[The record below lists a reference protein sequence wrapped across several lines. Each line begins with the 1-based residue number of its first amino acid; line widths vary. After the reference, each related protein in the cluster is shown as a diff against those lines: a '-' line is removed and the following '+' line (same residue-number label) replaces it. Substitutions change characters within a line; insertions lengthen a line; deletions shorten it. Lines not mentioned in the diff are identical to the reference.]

1 MSLDP
6 KDLFIC
12 HSSLDKEL
20 ARRVGGDVE
29 ATDWNGRK
37 LTVFLDEWD
46 IGVGENIV
54 LKINDALGKAR
65 FVAVML
71 SPEMVAS
78 DWCRA
83 ELSAV
88 LYKDPSN
95 RTARVIPLR
104 VRDHHQETKAPIEIP
119 ALLGPLNYIDFR
131 RKEEYARSIARLL
144 ATLRGEAPPRGRRSG
159 GGSSGGTIV
168 PALPA
173 REDPDDVPE
182 ALLSNLLSVTRSP
195 STLFAARSRITSK
208 KELTKGTHYPPF
220 ILKEGRLLS
229 FFDPLR
235 AGSTLKEVVESGPVE
250 RVPVVDWRSDVD
262 HWRWVVELLNET
274 LRWHLGSLK
283 IRFDRD
289 RRRYYF
295 VPFAEQRL
303 RKQSRYVRWG
313 SGTKRWVVRAPDEG
327 KGGSWIHHAAELRF
341 HDFGDRLFLSI
352 DPLFMFTT
360 DGLELVPGDRARS
373 LAMQWTARERNAAI
387 LARVLLW
394 ADALAQGRSEGTI
407 QLDGG
412 DLTFSRLPGTG
423 QSPVSIHERV
433 AIRALLTFADAEVVA
448 DGDPNAVT
456 FEELPIADAGGTV
469 VDAL

>member
-1 MSLDP
+1 MDP

-12 HSSLDKEL
+12 HSSIDKEL
-20 ARRVGGDVE
+20 ARRIGGDVE
-29 ATDWNGRK
+29 ATDWNGRR
-37 LTVFLDEWD
+37 LSVFLDEWD
-46 IGVGENIV
+46 IGVAENIV

-119 ALLGPLNYIDFR
+119 ALLGPLNYLDFR

-144 ATLRGEAPPRGRRSG
+144 ATLRGEAPPRGRRG
-159 GGSSGGTIV
+159 GGGGAGGGTIV

-195 STLFAARSRITSK
+195 STLFAARSVITTK
-208 KELTKGTHYPPF
+208 RELTKGTKYPPF

-229 FFDPLR
+229 FFDPSR
-235 AGSTLKEVVESGPVE
+235 AGSTLKEVVESAPVE
-250 RVPVVDWRSDVD
+250 RVPVVDWRSDFD
-262 HWRWVVELLNET
+262 RWRWVVELLNET
-274 LRWHLGSLK
+274 LRWHLGPLG

-303 RKQSRYVRWG
+303 RRQSRYVRWG
-313 SGTKRWVVRAPDEG
+313 SGTKRWLVRAPDEG
-327 KGGSWIHHAAELRF
+327 KGGSWIHHSAELRF

-360 DGLELVPGDRARS
+360 DGLELVPGETARS
-373 LAMQWTARERNAAI
+373 LAMQWTARERNAAV

-394 ADALAQGRSEGTI
+394 ADVLAQGRSEGSV

-412 DLTFSRLPGTG
+412 ELTFSRLPGTA

-433 AIRALLTFADAEVVA
+433 AIRALLTFAGAEVIA
-448 DGDPNAVT
+448 DGSATDTVT
-456 FEELPIADAGGTV
+456 FAELPIAEASGMIDAI
-469 VDAL
+469 